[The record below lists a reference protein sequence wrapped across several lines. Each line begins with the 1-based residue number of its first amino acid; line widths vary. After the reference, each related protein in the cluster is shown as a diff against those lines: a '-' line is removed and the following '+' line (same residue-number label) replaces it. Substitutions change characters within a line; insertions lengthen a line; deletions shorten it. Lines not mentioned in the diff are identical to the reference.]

1 MTTLAWKFARLRAM
15 GVEEIAWRARQWLGV
30 ALERLGK
37 GDALDPPAPRGQP
50 GAPWRPEL
58 PQGLET
64 ERYRMAADR
73 ILSGRFDVFALKDAH
88 LGFPPDWNR
97 DPQTGIRAP
106 MTFGKTLNY
115 RDERL
120 VGNIKYLW
128 EPNRHLELVT
138 LAQAYHLTGEMRY
151 AEGARR
157 LVESWI
163 AQCPYPFGS
172 NWASAL
178 EQALRLT
185 NWAFSWHLLGGEQSA
200 LFSSI
205 AGSRFKQRW
214 IDAVYQHQHFIAGY
228 RSQYSSANNHLLGE
242 LMGLF
247 IGAVTW
253 PLWSESGA
261 WREQAQ
267 RALEAEV
274 ARQNTSDG
282 VNREQATW
290 YQYEVAD
297 MMLLAGLTGRANG
310 HDFSDAYWKR
320 LEALLEFLASIMDVS
335 GHVPLF
341 GDADDALIGAFS
353 PEPGFKVFHSLLATG
368 AVLFD
373 RPDFA
378 AKGSLFDDKSRWLL
392 GDDAAGK
399 FSELLSRPASR
410 LPLRR
415 AYPEGGVYILG
426 DAFESEEEIRIV
438 ADAAPL
444 GYLSIAAHGH
454 ADALS
459 FTLSVSG
466 RELLIDP
473 GTYAYHTKRLWR
485 DYFRGTSAHN
495 TLRVDRLDQSVP
507 GGSFLWLRH
516 AHATCHTFESTPE
529 RDRLVGRHDGY
540 LRLPDGVEH
549 GRELTFI
556 KADRHIEVVDRLVG
570 RGRHF
575 VEVFW
580 HFSDGCEVMLEGNRL
595 IARHG
600 PVHLTLEG
608 PECLDARLLLGSVD
622 PIGGWVSR
630 RFDVLEPTT
639 TAVWS
644 GTIDADQVLR
654 SVIRLTNDGSTG
666 SPVIS
671 QERTP

>member
-15 GVEEIAWRARQWLGV
+15 GVEEIAWRARQWLCVG
-30 ALERLGK
+30 LERFGQ
-37 GDALDPPAPRGQP
+37 GDAQDPPVPQGRP
-50 GAPWRPEL
+50 GAPWLPEL

-64 ERYRMAADR
+64 ERYRTAGDC

-106 MTFGKTLNY
+106 MSFGKTLNY

-163 AQCPYPFGS
+163 AQCPYPFGP

-200 LFSSI
+200 LFSTV

-214 IDAVYQHQHFIAGY
+214 LDAVYRHQHFIAGY

-274 ARQNTSDG
+274 LRQNTTDG

-368 AVLFD
+368 AVLFN
-373 RPDFA
+373 RSDFA

-399 FSELLSRPASR
+399 FSELRSRPASR

-426 DAFESEEEIRIV
+426 DAFETEEEIRIV

-516 AHATCHTFESTPE
+516 AHATCQTFESTPD

-549 GRELTFI
+549 WRELTFI

-580 HFSDGCEVMLEGNRL
+580 HFSDGCEVILEGNRL

-600 PVHLTLEG
+600 PVHLTLDG
-608 PECLDARLLLGSVD
+608 PECLEARLLLGSVD

-630 RFDVLEPTT
+630 RFDVLEPAT

-644 GTIDADQVLR
+644 GTVDADQVLR
-654 SVIRLTNDGSTG
+654 SVIRLTSDGNTG
-666 SPVIS
+666 
-671 QERTP
+671 

>member
-1 MTTLAWKFARLRAM
+1 MTTLAWKLSRLRAM
-15 GVEEIAWRARQWLGV
+15 RVEEIAWRTRQWLCAGF
-30 ALERLGK
+30 ERLGK
-37 GDALDPPAPRGQP
+37 GDARDPPAPRGRP
-50 GAPWRPEL
+50 GAPWLPEL
-58 PQGLET
+58 PQGFET
-64 ERYRMAADR
+64 ERYRTAGDR
-73 ILSGRFDVFALKDAH
+73 ILSGRFDVFAQKDTR

-106 MTFGKTLNY
+106 MTFGKSLNY

-138 LAQAYHLTGEMRY
+138 LAQAYHLTREMRY

-157 LVESWI
+157 LIDSWI
-163 AQCPYPFGS
+163 AQCPYPFGP

-178 EQALRLT
+178 EQALRLA
-185 NWAFSWHLLGGEQSA
+185 NWAFSWHLLGGEQSP
-200 LFSSI
+200 LFSTA
-205 AGSRFKQRW
+205 AGSGFRQRW
-214 IDAVYQHQHFIAGY
+214 LDAVYQHQHFIAGY
-228 RSQYSSANNHLLGE
+228 LSQYSSANNHLLGE

-253 PLWSESGA
+253 PLWPESGD
-261 WREQAQ
+261 WRAQAQ
-267 RALEAEV
+267 QALEAE
-274 ARQNTSDG
+274 ALRQNGDDG

-310 HDFSDAYWKR
+310 HDFANAYWKR

-335 GHVPLF
+335 GNVPLF

-353 PEPGFKVFHSLLATG
+353 PEPGFKVFQSLLATG
-368 AVLFD
+368 AVLFN
-373 RPDFA
+373 RAEFA
-378 AKGSLFDDKSRWLL
+378 VKSGYFDDKSRWLL
-392 GDDAAGK
+392 GDHAAEV
-399 FSELLSRPASR
+399 FAALLHAPTPA
-410 LPLRR
+410 LPARR
-415 AYPEGGVYILG
+415 AYPEGGIYILG
-426 DAFESEEEIRIV
+426 DAFETDAEIRII
-438 ADAAPL
+438 ADVAPL

-466 RELLIDP
+466 REILIDP
-473 GTYAYHTKRLWR
+473 GTYAYHTKRPWR

-495 TLRVDRLDQSVP
+495 TVRVDGLDQSVS
-507 GGSFLWLRH
+507 GGTFLWLRH
-516 AHATCHTFESTPE
+516 ARATCEMFESTPE
-529 RDRLVGRHDGY
+529 YDRLIGRHDGY
-540 LRLPDGVEH
+540 LRLPEGVEH
-549 GRELTFI
+549 GRELTFT
-556 KADRHIEVVDRLVG
+556 KANRRIEVVDRLTG

-580 HFSDGCEVMLEGNRL
+580 HFSDACEVSLEGDRL

-600 PVHLTLEG
+600 PVALTLEG
-608 PECLDARLLLGSVD
+608 PRELEARLLQGSVD

-630 RFDVLEPTT
+630 RFDVLEPAT

-644 GTIDADQVLR
+644 GIIDADQVLR
-654 SVIRLTNDGSTG
+654 SVIRLTRDGKAG
-666 SPVIS
+666 
-671 QERTP
+671 